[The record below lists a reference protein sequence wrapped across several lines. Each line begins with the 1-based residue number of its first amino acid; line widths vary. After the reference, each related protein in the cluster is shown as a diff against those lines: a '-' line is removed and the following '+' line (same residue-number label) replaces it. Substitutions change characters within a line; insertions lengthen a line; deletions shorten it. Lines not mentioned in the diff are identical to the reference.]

1 MEELEY
7 QGEDPRSMADEETA
21 MEMVERTIDEINEE
35 VVE

>member
-1 MEELEY
+1 MEENDY
-7 QGEDPRSMADEETA
+7 MGEDPRTMADEETA